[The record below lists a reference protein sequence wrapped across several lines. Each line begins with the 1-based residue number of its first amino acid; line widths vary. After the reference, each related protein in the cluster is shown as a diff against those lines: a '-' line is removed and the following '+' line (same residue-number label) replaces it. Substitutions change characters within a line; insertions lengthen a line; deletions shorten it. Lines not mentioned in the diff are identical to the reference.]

1 MVPLPR
7 AIRPWLW
14 MLLVVG
20 AATALRAVLDP
31 ILSAR
36 YSLITYYPVT
46 VFVALVAG
54 PWPAAV
60 AVIVTAALAE
70 VLFGAGAVGGVDT
83 AALVIYVSTNV
94 LLIVLVE
101 RVRRAGAAARQREQA
116 ARRSETTT
124 AAQRG
129 LLATALESVD
139 AGVHSWDPGSGEAQW
154 DARLR
159 TLFGFK
165 PDEPAR
171 HAALLERVHPAD
183 RARLEAAIADAAD
196 VAGPRHYSVDYR
208 IRRAGDEALRWI
220 ASTGFAVFENDRLV
234 RFVGTARDITDHHR
248 VERALRESE
257 QRFAT
262 LAEGTSVLLWVNGP
276 DGNEFVNRAY
286 LDFVGAQ
293 SDSDVRGHDWSRF
306 VHGDDRDE
314 YLNAYQRAF
323 AMQARF
329 TAEFR
334 FRRRDGEYRWMRSDA
349 TPRFGDD
356 GELQGYVGATVDIT
370 ERRNAEDALR
380 VADRQK
386 DEFLAMLAH
395 ELRNPLAPIR
405 NASEVLALRYAGDPR
420 ALVPIAMLRRQSEHL
435 ARLLDDLLDVTRI
448 AQGQVT
454 LKRAPVEIGAVVEQ
468 SVETVSSLA
477 SAKSQTLRVVLDA
490 SPLYVSGDRTRLAQT
505 LTNVLQNSVKFT
517 GEGGEIVVALRD
529 AGEDVELTVRD
540 NGIGIAPELVPRVFE
555 LFVQSERTLDR
566 SQGGLGI
573 GLSVVKRLVEMH
585 GGAVAVESEGH
596 GRGTTVTIRLPRI
609 EPPAG
614 AVRAPAAAS
623 AARRVLIVDDSPDA
637 ADSLAML
644 LEHEGHEVT
653 TAYSATAALEV
664 ADRVHPE
671 VAFIDIG
678 LPLMDG
684 YEVARRLRAGEHGR
698 EMRLVALTG
707 YGQPDDRDEARRA
720 GFDHHLVKPADW
732 PSVDAILADVSG
744 AAQLAPGTGNGASA
758 GNV

>member
-1 MVPLPR
+1 MVRLLR
-7 AIRPWLW
+7 AIRPWLS
-14 MLLVVG
+14 MLLVV
-20 AATALRAVLDP
+20 AVATGLRVLLDP
-31 ILSAR
+31 FLSAR
-36 YSLITYYPVT
+36 YPLITYYPVT
-46 VFVALVAG
+46 VFVALLAG

-70 VLFGAGAVGGVDT
+70 LLFGSGIVGGVDV
-83 AALVIYVSTNV
+83 AALVIYTSTNA

-101 RVRRAGAAARQREQA
+101 RVRRAGTAAHRREQA
-116 ARRSETTT
+116 ARRSDT
-124 AAQRG
+124 AQRG

-139 AGVHSWDPGSGEAQW
+139 AGVHSWDPRSGEAQW

-159 TLFGFK
+159 SLFGFT
-165 PDEPAR
+165 PDQQAL
-171 HAALLERVHPAD
+171 HGALLERVHPAD
-183 RARLEAAIADAAD
+183 RPRLEAAIDDAAD
-196 VAGPRHYSVDYR
+196 VAGPRRYSVEYR
-208 IRRAGDEALRWI
+208 IRRAGDDALRWI
-220 ASTGFAVFENDRLV
+220 ASAGFAVFEADRLV
-234 RFVGTARDITDHHR
+234 RFVGTVRDITDRHR
-248 VERALRESE
+248 VQSALRESE

-276 DGNEFVNRAY
+276 EGNEFVNRAY
-286 LDFVGAQ
+286 LDFVGVQ

-306 VHGDDRDE
+306 VHPDDRDE
-314 YLNAYQRAF
+314 YVNAYQRAF
-323 AMQARF
+323 ATQARF

-370 ERRNAEDALR
+370 ERRHAEDALR

-405 NASEVLALRYAGDPR
+405 NASEVLALRYAGDPQ
-420 ALVPIAMLRRQSEHL
+420 AAAPIAMLRRQSEHL

-448 AQGQVT
+448 AKGQVT
-454 LKRAPVEIGAVVEQ
+454 LQKVPVEIGGIIEQ
-468 SVETVSSLA
+468 AVETVSSLA
-477 SAKSQTLRVVLDA
+477 AAKQQTLRVQCAA
-490 SPLYVSGDRTRLAQT
+490 SPLYVSGDRTRLVQT

-517 GEGGEIVVALRD
+517 SERGEISVALHE
-529 AGEDVELTVRD
+529 AGEDLELVVRD

-585 GGAVAVESEGH
+585 GGAVAVESEGL
-596 GRGTTVTIRLPRI
+596 GAGTTVTIRLPRI
-609 EPPAG
+609 ESPGAYAHPPA
-614 AVRAPAAAS
+614 VMS
-623 AARRVLIVDDSPDA
+623 AARRVLVVDDSPDA

-653 TAYSATAALEV
+653 TAYSASAALEV
-664 ADRVHPE
+664 ADRLHPE

-678 LPLMDG
+678 LPQMDG

-732 PSVDAILADVSG
+732 QSVDAILA
-744 AAQLAPGTGNGASA
+744 QP
-758 GNV
+758 

>member
-1 MVPLPR
+1 MARLPR
-7 AIRPWLW
+7 TVRPWLW

-20 AATALRAVLDP
+20 VATALRTMLEPVL
-31 ILSAR
+31 SVR
-36 YSLITYYPVT
+36 YPLITYYPVT
-46 VFVALVAG
+46 VFVALIAG

-60 AVIVTAALAE
+60 AVLLTAVLAE
-70 VLFGAGAVGGVDT
+70 LLFGSGVVVGVDT
-83 AALVIYVSTNV
+83 AALAIYVSTNA

-101 RVRRAGAAARQREQA
+101 SVRRAGAAARRREQA
-116 ARRSETTT
+116 ALRSETAT
-124 AAQRG
+124 AGQRG
-129 LLATALESVD
+129 LLATALESAD
-139 AGVHSWDPGSGEAQW
+139 AGVHSWDPDTGVAQW

-159 TLFGFK
+159 ALFGFT

-171 HAALLERVHPAD
+171 HAALLARVDPAD
-183 RARLEAAIADAAD
+183 RARLEAAIAEAAD
-196 VAGPRHYSVDYR
+196 VAGPRRYSVEYR

-234 RFVGTARDITDHHR
+234 RFVGTARDITDRHSAQS
-248 VERALRESE
+248 ALRESE

-276 DGNEFVNRAY
+276 AGHEFVNRAY
-286 LDFVGAQ
+286 LDFVGVE
-293 SDSDVRGHDWSRF
+293 SDRQLRGYDWTRF
-306 VHGDDRDE
+306 VHPDDRDE
-314 YLNAYQRAF
+314 YVNAYKRAF
-323 AMQARF
+323 ATQARF
-329 TAEFR
+329 RAEFR
-334 FRRRDGEYRWMRSDA
+334 FRRHDGEYRWMRSDA

-405 NASEVLALRYAGDPR
+405 NASEVLALRYANDPQ
-420 ALVPIAMLRRQSEHL
+420 AAAPIAMLRRQSDHL

-454 LKRAPVEIGAVVEQ
+454 LIKVPVEIGAVVAQ
-468 SVETVSSLA
+468 AVETVAALA
-477 SAKSQTLRVVLDA
+477 AAKAQTLRVERDP
-490 SPLYVSGDRTRLAQT
+490 SPLYVSGDRTRLVQT
-505 LTNVLQNSVKFT
+505 LTNVLQNAVKFT
-517 GEGGEIVVALRD
+517 GERGEIVVALRD
-529 AGEDVELTVRD
+529 AGEDLELVVRD
-540 NGIGIAPELVPRVFE
+540 NGVGIAPELVPRVFE

-585 GGAVAVESEGH
+585 GGAVAVESEGP
-596 GRGTTVTIRLPRI
+596 GRGTTVSIRLPRI
-609 EPPAG
+609 EASG
-614 AVRAPAAAS
+614 DYAPAPAVAS
-623 AARRVLIVDDSPDA
+623 YTRRVLVVDDSADA

-653 TAYSATAALEV
+653 TAYSASAALEV
-664 ADRVHPE
+664 AGRVHPD

-678 LPLMDG
+678 LPQMDG
-684 YEVARRLRAGEHGR
+684 YEVARRLRAAEHGH
-698 EMRLVALTG
+698 EIRLVALTG
-707 YGQPDDRDEARRA
+707 YGQPDDREEARRA
-720 GFDHHLVKPADW
+720 GFDHHLVKPADLR
-732 PSVDAILADVSG
+732 SVGAILA
-744 AAQLAPGTGNGASA
+744 QP
-758 GNV
+758 